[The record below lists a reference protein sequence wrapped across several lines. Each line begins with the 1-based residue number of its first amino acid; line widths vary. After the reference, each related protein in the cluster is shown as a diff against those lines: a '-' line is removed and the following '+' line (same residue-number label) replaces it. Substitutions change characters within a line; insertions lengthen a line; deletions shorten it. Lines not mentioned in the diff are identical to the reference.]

1 MSPMGTPEI
10 PVEGTPMGSYM
21 SGTGSFPPFPDI
33 LFPGISPE
41 KITPSEIFRC
51 GKSLLQNNSGIRES
65 SQISSA

>member
-1 MSPMGTPEI
+1 
-10 PVEGTPMGSYM
+10 M
-21 SGTGSFPPFPDI
+21 SGTGIFPPFPDI